1 MRKSQA
7 SFSVAVAVVLTMA
20 PEVATAGPC
29 SSGIEEFE
37 TALHQFGGNPVNGLG
52 QQSVNPQL
60 SHQPMPDLAT
70 RLQPQFSATMARAK
84 RLDRQGDRVGCI
96 GALNAARRMY
106 VLVDK
111 Q

>member
-20 PEVATAGPC
+20 PQVATAGPC

-37 TALHQFGGNPVNGLG
+37 TALHQFGGNPLNGLG
-52 QQSVNPQL
+52 RQSVNPQL
-60 SHQPMPDLAT
+60 SHQPTPDLAT
-70 RLQPQFSATMARAK
+70 RLQQFSATMARAK
-84 RLDRQGDRVGCI
+84 RLDMQRERVGCI

-106 VLVDK
+106 LLVDK